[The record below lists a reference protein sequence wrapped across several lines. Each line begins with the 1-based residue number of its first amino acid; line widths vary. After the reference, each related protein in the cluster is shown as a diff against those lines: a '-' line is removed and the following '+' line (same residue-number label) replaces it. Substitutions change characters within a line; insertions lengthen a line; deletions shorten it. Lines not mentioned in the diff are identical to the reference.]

1 MEETGGELRQDHVQE
16 TCDTQEKPEETGKPA
31 AAFESIYERLPDI
44 SLKSV
49 DRFIIICVIALIL
62 VVLVGI
68 LRARHII

>member
-1 MEETGGELRQDHVQE
+1 MEETSGTRE
-16 TCDTQEKPEETGKPA
+16 TSDIQRTSDIEGRPAETGKPVSA
-31 AAFESIYERLPDI
+31 LEGVYDRLPDI
-44 SLKSV
+44 SVKSV

>member
-1 MEETGGELRQDHVQE
+1 MEETGGELRQEHVRE
-16 TCDTQEKPEETGKPA
+16 TSDTQEKTEETGKPV
-31 AAFESIYERLPDI
+31 AAFESIYQRLPDI

-68 LRARHII
+68 LKSRHMI

>member
-1 MEETGGELRQDHVQE
+1 MEETGGELRQEHVRE
-16 TCDTQEKPEETGKPA
+16 TSDTQEKTEETGKPA
-31 AAFESIYERLPDI
+31 AAFESIYQRLPDI

-68 LRARHII
+68 LKSRHMI